1 MKDKITGEIFSLSG
15 LSIAIGTVGF
25 LSGIVGIFFDVNAQL
40 SVKWL
45 FLAILIFVSL
55 SLILLKIIYDFSLE
69 KKPPPTFE
77 RPISYIK
84 EEQVFVIRRNEN
96 FLNNIIVG
104 CYSQHNEI
112 DRLAYI
118 GVVHLV
124 QETVIQI
131 KIRSDCGV
139 LTEIP
144 TLQGDLKNIVIRPVV
159 PITALEQ
166 IVTAE
171 R

>member
-1 MKDKITGEIFSLSG
+1 MRDKITGEIFSLSG

-25 LSGIVGIFFDVNAQL
+25 MSGIIGIFFDVNAQL

-45 FLAILIFVSL
+45 FLTILIFTSL
-55 SLILLKIIYDFSLE
+55 ALILLKIIYDFSLE
-69 KKPPPTFE
+69 KMPPPTFE
-77 RPISYIK
+77 SPISYIE

-124 QETVIQI
+124 QEMVIQI

-139 LTEIP
+139 LGEIP